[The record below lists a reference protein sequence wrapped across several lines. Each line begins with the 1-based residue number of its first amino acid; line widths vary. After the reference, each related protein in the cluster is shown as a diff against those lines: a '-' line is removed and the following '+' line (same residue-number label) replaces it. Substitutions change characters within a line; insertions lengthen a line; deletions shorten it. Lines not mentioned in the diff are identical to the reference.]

1 LAVAAHKEALYKSIS
16 ETDIIEQLKLE
27 VALQDKLLN
36 TEDFKEAA
44 AAFLEKRP
52 PVFKGK

>member
-1 LAVAAHKEALYKSIS
+1 MS
-16 ETDIIEQLKLE
+16 ESDIIEQLKLE
-27 VALQDKLLN
+27 VAIQDKLLN

-52 PVFKGK
+52 PIFKGK

>member
-1 LAVAAHKEALYKSIS
+1 MS
-16 ETDIIEQLKLE
+16 ENDIVEQLKLE
-27 VALQDKLLN
+27 VVIQDKLLN

-52 PVFKGK
+52 AVFKGK